1 MELTGGIQLDKTVFD
16 ILYFNPS
23 IRVREFMMSFL
34 NALSSEYLGR
44 SYLLQRKDIVKMLV
58 SSLYGEGKQDSYL
71 RQNALGTL

>member
-1 MELTGGIQLDKTVFD
+1 VELTGGIQLDKTVFD

-58 SSLYGEGKQDSYL
+58 SSLYGEGK
-71 RQNALGTL
+71 